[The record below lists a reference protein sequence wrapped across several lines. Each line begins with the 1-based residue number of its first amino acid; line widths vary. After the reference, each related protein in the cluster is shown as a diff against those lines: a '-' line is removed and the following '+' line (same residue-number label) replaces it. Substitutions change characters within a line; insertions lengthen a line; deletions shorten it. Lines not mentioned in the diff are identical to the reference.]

1 MGDLIL
7 QTRLDALRSNLEQVQ
22 RVLDAVRHQ
31 REEIE
36 RLQALL
42 AARNDSVEAY
52 LDEALS
58 NLGRARYAL
67 DRLYRRAELHDDD
80 LRDLEG
86 AQDDLERSENQLRSV
101 LEHLGR
107 AKNIIS
113 ERRRRF
119 IELDDQ
125 KDLGKTVG
133 LTLIQPA
140 KARIGELHKVQA
152 KIEAAAAAETLSQQT
167 AGSEQAAHAA
177 LAQQLRQETWLELG
191 DTTFAQDR
199 PIFAEYVDFLRGV
212 ALRDMGLDAGICQVA
227 DELVRRFRL
236 VPNTN
241 WESFTIL
248 ARDEAVDKTLA
259 SIIRLPFP
267 EWTVWALPLVAHEF
281 GHMVSHSA
289 DIHQFIAA
297 RVAPDWPARALQDCL
312 ADAFATY
319 AMGPSYALA
328 LILLRLN
335 PLHAFQDGEDQAA
348 HAKRAFVVLTML
360 GWMSQK
366 SNLAPYDAIIQKLT
380 TEWEAALRQG
390 SPGQALSAE
399 QQTSLTEL
407 VLFLGGF
414 LDAHAT
420 VDYAVA
426 AWNSIAEWPALLAQK
441 PGDNKKP
448 GDNIDITPDHELRDI
463 LNAAWHSRLLY
474 PPKRDG
480 IAEAAAALWERILNP
495 PTSRSRS
502 GRTPIGMTRRG
513 G

>member
-31 REEIE
+31 REEVE
-36 RLQALL
+36 QLQALL

-67 DRLYRRAELHDDD
+67 DRLYRRADLHDDD
-80 LRDLEG
+80 QRDLEG
-86 AQDDLERSENQLRSV
+86 AQEDLERSEAQLRHM
-101 LEHLGR
+101 LEYLGR
-107 AKNIIS
+107 VKSIIS
-113 ERRRRF
+113 VRRKRF

-140 KARIGELHKVQA
+140 RARITELNKVQA
-152 KIEAAAAAETLSQQT
+152 KLEAAAAAEALGRQT
-167 AGSEQAAHAA
+167 AGSEQAAHE
-177 LAQQLRQETWLELG
+177 AQAQLLRQEAWLELG
-191 DTTFAQDR
+191 GSTFAQDK

-227 DELVRRFRL
+227 DELIRRFRL

-248 ARDEAVDKTLA
+248 ARDQAVDKTLA

-281 GHMVSHSA
+281 GHLVSHSA
-289 DIHQFIAA
+289 DIHPFITA
-297 RVAPDWPARALQDCL
+297 RVAPEWPAVALHGCL

-328 LILLRLN
+328 LILMRLN
-335 PLHAFQDGEDQAA
+335 PLHAFQDGDDHAA

-360 GWMSQK
+360 DWMSRK
-366 SNLAPYDAIIQKLT
+366 SNLAPYDAIIQKLSA
-380 TEWEAALRQG
+380 EWEAALRQG
-390 SPGQALSAE
+390 SPDNALSAA
-399 QQTSLTEL
+399 QQTSLTGL
-407 VLFLGGF
+407 VHFLGSF
-414 LDAHAT
+414 LDGHAT
-420 VDYAVA
+420 VDYAIT

-441 PGDNKKP
+441 PAANQKP
-448 GDNIDITPDHELRDI
+448 GDNIGITPDHELRDI
-463 LNAAWHSRLLY
+463 LNAAWYSRLLY
-474 PPKRDG
+474 PQKRDD

-495 PTSRSRS
+495 PTSRSHS
-502 GRTPIGMTRRG
+502 GRTAIGMTRRG